1 MRNPFFGAAAVLAGA
16 LALSACHGRPKAAA
30 PPAPA
35 VTVAHP
41 LVEQVVDWDDYVG
54 QFQAV
59 NTVEVRPRVSGYLVG
74 VHFKDGQMVR
84 RGQELFTIDPR
95 PTEAALQQAEA
106 QQARAEATLAN
117 ARTEL
122 ARRKELLGIQAV
134 SKEEYEAQQAAVR
147 TAAADVAAAQANV
160 RAQALNVGFTRI
172 TAPISGRVSYRR
184 VDVGNA
190 VVADSTVLTTIVSVD
205 PIRFVFQGSEALFLK
220 HQRQGGAH
228 ALGTPVRIRLEDEPD
243 YRWRGKLDFI
253 DNAIEP
259 GTGAIRGHAVVANP
273 SGFLT
278 PGMFGHMQLADAKPY
293 QGMLIP
299 DTAVA
304 TQGAKRIVYVAA
316 PDGAVD
322 VRVVELGPLSGG
334 LRVIRSGLK
343 PQDLVIIDGQ
353 QRARPGQKVK
363 AKLDRIRHEDV
374 DQGLPTVVLPP
385 AGSATRVGGR

>member
-16 LALSACHGRPKAAA
+16 LALSACQGRPKAAA
-30 PPAPA
+30 TPAPA

-385 AGSATRVGGR
+385 AGSATPVGGR